1 MLITGD
7 GLPPAQRC
15 LVCDREETPFVH
27 DRNCPRLDCDL
38 LPGASCDG
46 SHESTLHDLRQAAL
60 RNPATP
66 TAAVVGFADDPSA
79 LLRWALAAHRPAL
92 TGVRATRRGSHARR
106 PGPTSPRTAVDDTLI
121 RVWPATVTPRYGGTL
136 AAPPTRTARASSPT

>member
-1 MLITGD
+1 TTPDMAARLAWHPHAEVRRAVAANEATPPAVLAALITGE

-27 DRNCPRLDCDL
+27 DPQCPRLDCDL

-46 SHESTLHDLRQAAL
+46 SHESTLHDMQQAAL

-66 TAAVVGFADDPSA
+66 TTAVVGF
-79 LLRWALAAHRPAL
+79 
-92 TGVRATRRGSHARR
+92 
-106 PGPTSPRTAVDDTLI
+106 VD
-121 RVWPATVTPRYGGTL
+121 
-136 AAPPTRTARASSPT
+136 

>member
-79 LLRWALAAHRPAL
+79 LLRWALAARTDLPSPVYARL
-92 TGVRATRRGSHARR
+92 AVDPTPGVRADLAENRRRRHPDPRLAGDRDSEVRRDAR
-106 PGPTSPRTAVDDTLI
+106 
-121 RVWPATVTPRYGGTL
+121 
-136 AAPPTRTARASSPT
+136 APPTRTARASSPT